1 MTEEE
6 LLAAR
11 AKRTGRKQP
20 GVPMEQSGAATG
32 RFPGQDTGGRSP
44 LDGFSEDEAHV
55 EPEADTPPASKTPPQ
70 QNPDLLNQLNAAMG
84 RLQPM
89 QQQLADREAALAAM
103 QHQISEMNAK
113 VAQYEAAERSARAKQ
128 VAEEFDPFAGL
139 DAEELDML
147 DPITRNTIKAAT
159 RSAIAAVN
167 ARYRDPEE
175 VVRKTMQEQ
184 DKQRR
189 DALIQTTNQDLGL
202 VELSRDKEFEAFIE
216 GDDSAGLLLSQY
228 LNAPDARSAELLI
241 PRVRSMVKR
250 YQSSV
255 KNPSNS
261 RTPDPADALA
271 SHARRGS
278 NRPAENGG
286 TRTTQLT
293 PAQAKE
299 VRLKASAAIRAGRK
313 DEANRLLQQ
322 LI

>member
-20 GVPMEQSGAATG
+20 GVPLEQSGAATG
-32 RFPGQDTGGRSP
+32 RFPGQDEDGRSP
-44 LDGFSEDEAHV
+44 LDGFGGEDL
-55 EPEADTPPASKTPPQ
+55 PEGQHQQPPAQRPALPES
-70 QNPDLLNQLNAAMG
+70 DLQNQLNAAMG

-103 QHQISEMNAK
+103 QHQIAEMNAK
-113 VAQYEAAERSARAKQ
+113 VAQYEMAEREAKARQA
-128 VAEEFDPFAGL
+128 ADEFDPFSGL
-139 DAEELDML
+139 DADELDML

-175 VVRKTMQEQ
+175 VVRKTMEEQ

-189 DALIQTTNQDLGL
+189 TALIQTTNQDLGL

-255 KNPSNS
+255 KNPSNP

-278 NRPAENGG
+278 NRPSENGG
-286 TRTTQLT
+286 TRTAQLT

-299 VRLKASAAIRAGRK
+299 VRLKATAAIRAGRK
-313 DEANRLLQQ
+313 EEANSLLQQ